1 VRINSIL
8 MDVIENSQD
17 GELKMSPPMAEAFQ
31 TFHTFM
37 FQAVY
42 HNPVAKGEEQ
52 KVENILRSI
61 WDYYVRHI
69 SQLPGLYQT
78 VAAAEG
84 PERAVCDYISGM
96 TDGYAMEVYDKL
108 FIPASWSIK

>member
-1 VRINSIL
+1 
-8 MDVIENSQD
+8 M
-17 GELKMSPPMAEAFQ
+17 
-31 TFHTFM
+31 
-37 FQAVY
+37 
-42 HNPVAKGEEQ
+42 
-52 KVENILRSI
+52 
-61 WDYYVRHI
+61 RHI

-78 VAAAEG
+78 VAAEEG